1 MPASTTND
9 RYVGHLSEQQLARV
23 EALHVAR
30 GVLQSTA
37 FLSSTAGAAPDGLID
52 VAEYIVQGVTETVS
66 TMIRTDDRDDAPVAA
81 PVADDD
87 EPWEE

>member
-52 VAEYIVQGVTETVS
+52 VAEYIVQGVTETVR
-66 TMIRTDDRDDAPVAA
+66 TMIRTDDGVVDARV
-81 PVADDD
+81 VDNDND
-87 EPWEE
+87 EPWKE